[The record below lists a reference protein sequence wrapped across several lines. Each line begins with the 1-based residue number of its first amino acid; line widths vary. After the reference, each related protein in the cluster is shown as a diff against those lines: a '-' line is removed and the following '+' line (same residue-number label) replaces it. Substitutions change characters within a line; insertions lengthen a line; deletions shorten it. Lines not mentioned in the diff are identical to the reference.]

1 MTIAFVDSS
10 CVLSMLLD
18 EAHGARMQ
26 RQLSAYD
33 RLFIAPLLEA
43 EVCSAAHRE
52 KRSVDH
58 DLLRRFQPV
67 FAPRSL
73 RPEIERVLAAG
84 YVRGADCLHLATAL
98 FLAPDPGELTFL
110 TLDERQRAVAVQL
123 GFAT

>member
-1 MTIAFVDSS
+1 
-10 CVLSMLLD
+10 VLSMLLD